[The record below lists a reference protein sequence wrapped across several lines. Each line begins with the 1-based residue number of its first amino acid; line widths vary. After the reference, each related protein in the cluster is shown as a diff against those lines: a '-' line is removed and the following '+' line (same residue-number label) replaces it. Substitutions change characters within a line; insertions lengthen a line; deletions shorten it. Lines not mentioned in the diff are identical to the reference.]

1 MMNKLLRY
9 AFATTLVL
17 TGLIANP
24 ASVRAETSQK
34 NSSDPPTAPNTG
46 TPTGNPTPGTSRPEA
61 TCPKTNKP
69 LTALVANKGND
80 YTRSEYP
87 TFWFYIPYVPNQI
100 SNMEFLLLNGK
111 EHQTVYRTAI
121 RLAQKPGIIKIAIP
135 AQPQYALKLDENYR
149 WYFML
154 DCNPDRNDEP
164 DRVVNGWVQRKATNS
179 QQEFWY
185 DTITNLAEQY
195 EANLEKPELQKNW
208 ANLLKSLGYG
218 WVVPEPFVDSELVLL
233 SD

>member
-1 MMNKLLRY
+1 MNKLLRY

-17 TGLIANP
+17 TMLIANL
-24 ASVRAETSQK
+24 ASVRAETKRQ
-34 NSSDPPTAPNTG
+34 NSSEPPPAPNTG

-61 TCPKTNKP
+61 TCPQTNKP
-69 LTALVANKGND
+69 LTALVANKGSD

-87 TFWFYIPYVPNQI
+87 TFWFYVPYAPEQI

-111 EHQTVYRTAI
+111 ENQTVYQTTI
-121 RLAQKPGIIKIAIP
+121 RLVQKSGIIKITIP
-135 AQPQYALKLDENYR
+135 SLPQYALKVNGNYR

-154 DCNPDRNDEP
+154 DCKPDRNDEP
-164 DRVVNGWVQRKATNS
+164 DRVINGWIQRKATNS
-179 QQEFWY
+179 QQKFWY

-195 EANLEKPELQKNW
+195 EATPEKTEIKENW

-218 WVVPEPFVDSELVLL
+218 WVVPEPFVDSELVPL